1 MNRNRIRTGLAAP
14 KPSRRSALLGGVAAA
29 AAALAALATHPAAA
43 ATDGSAQD
51 FIRRLGDSTVA
62 ILNEPSSPPEKLQR
76 LKPLLDQATD
86 LELIARLVMGRYW
99 RQASEAQ
106 RQEYVRLFKALVM
119 QAMAERFSWY
129 TGETFEV
136 TGQNPVDERDTM
148 VSTRIVRPG
157 GKPPIL
163 VDWRVRHGERGY
175 LLIDILAEG
184 VSLVVTQ
191 RSEAAEVINRRGIDG
206 LLAEM
211 RARLAKRDTPTAT

>member
-1 MNRNRIRTGLAAP
+1 
-14 KPSRRSALLGGVAAA
+14 LLSVAAV
-29 AAALAALATHPAAA
+29 ALAGRIARAAPAAA
-43 ATDGSAQD
+43 DASPQD
-51 FIRRLGDSTVA
+51 FIQRLGDRTVA
-62 ILNEPSSPPEKLQR
+62 ILNEATAPPEKLQQ
-76 LKPLLDQATD
+76 LKRLLDESTD

-99 RQASEAQ
+99 RQATEAQ

-119 QAMAERFSWY
+119 QTMAERFSWY

-148 VSTRIVRPG
+148 VSTRIVRPS

-163 VDWRVRHGERGY
+163 VDWRVREGDGGY

-191 RSEAAEVINRRGIDG
+191 RSEAAEVVNRGGIDG

-211 RARLAKRDTPTAT
+211 RARLAKRDAPTRT

>member
-1 MNRNRIRTGLAAP
+1 MTRTRPGPAGCHAL
-14 KPSRRSALLGGVAAA
+14 SRRSALLSVAAV
-29 AAALAALATHPAAA
+29 ALAGRIARAAPAAVDA
-43 ATDGSAQD
+43 SPQD
-51 FIRRLGDSTVA
+51 FIQRLGDRTVA
-62 ILNEPSSPPEKLQR
+62 VLNEATAPPEKLQQ
-76 LKPLLDQATD
+76 LKRLLDESTD

-99 RQASEAQ
+99 RQATDAQ

-148 VSTRIVRPG
+148 VSTRIVRPN

-163 VDWRVRHGERGY
+163 VDWRVRQDERGY

-191 RSEAAEVINRRGIDG
+191 RSEAAEVINRGGIDG

-211 RARLAKRDTPTAT
+211 RARLAKRDTPTGT